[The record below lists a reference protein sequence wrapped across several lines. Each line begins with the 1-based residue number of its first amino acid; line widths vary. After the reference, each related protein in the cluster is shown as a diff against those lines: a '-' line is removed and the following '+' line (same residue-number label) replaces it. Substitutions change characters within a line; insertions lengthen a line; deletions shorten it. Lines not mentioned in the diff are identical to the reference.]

1 MCQSSAINRHL
12 LRTQTSF
19 RCKAS
24 LEISPETRLSY
35 LLSGSSHFGSC
46 LEMAWEQI
54 SLAVPVFLHFLGVK
68 PQSTETNLWKEKKNQ
83 NYRCYSMRKCLL
95 CDILPTISSFWEFTL
110 GCIHGACICLIGT
123 VMCRRGHLLWG
134 SPGRNDCNSRPLKSG
149 WVRKPSAALRGSGPA
164 WPESL
169 HVLLANRAGVETR
182 LWNWGIRILSST
194 CLPLALLWKLR

>member
-68 PQSTETNLWKEKKNQ
+68 PQSTETNLWKEKKKSKLQVLFNAKMSFVWYFTHHFIFLRVYAWVHSWSLYLSNWDCDVQ
-83 NYRCYSMRKCLL
+83 AGALALGFSRKKWLQ
-95 CDILPTISSFWEFTL
+95 LPSSEVGL
-110 GCIHGACICLIGT
+110 SQEALSCSAEE
-123 VMCRRGHLLWG
+123 
-134 SPGRNDCNSRPLKSG
+134 
-149 WVRKPSAALRGSGPA
+149 AALPGQTHCMCCWLTGRGSWRPGYETEGLEFFPA
-164 WPESL
+164 P
-169 HVLLANRAGVETR
+169 VC
-182 LWNWGIRILSST
+182 LWLCYGN
-194 CLPLALLWKLR
+194 